1 MQIFSI
7 FSKSTHYPFNFARP
21 PKKFQGEAGLGVE
34 NAGRDYS
41 KSVSGFCSK
50 KVLTSSKRHRQFSL
64 FGFWQEFWT
73 RYASPLR
80 GSALYFKRIFQ
91 GFLKSRIS
99 FCSAIWKFGVT
110 KQRNPAERDKP
121 IFFLSP
127 LAKSKVIIL
136 VPQCG
141 TAQNDIKN

>member
-1 MQIFSI
+1 
-7 FSKSTHYPFNFARP
+7 
-21 PKKFQGEAGLGVE
+21 
-34 NAGRDYS
+34 
-41 KSVSGFCSK
+41 
-50 KVLTSSKRHRQFSL
+50 
-64 FGFWQEFWT
+64 
-73 RYASPLR
+73 
-80 GSALYFKRIFQ
+80 
-91 GFLKSRIS
+91 LKSRIS

-127 LAKSKVIIL
+127 LAKSKAIIL